1 MENTALG
8 IGCIDFGPDKH
19 SSESARRINDG
30 IEAACMELVERIEQR
45 KGTATDKELIDLCM
59 ALAGM
64 VTAWNLA
71 SMRAN
76 IGCI

>member
-8 IGCIDFGPDKH
+8 IGCIDFGMDRH
-19 SSESARRINDG
+19 GGENARRINDG